1 MQLDGDYFKCMVSDP
16 GIHMELSLIIASF
29 TRKALLGL
37 DLFLGEEG
45 KESTVWATD
54 LREGFCHKTMR
65 QSLGQL
71 KNY

>member
-37 DLFLGEEG
+37 DLFLGAGEG
-45 KESTVWATD
+45 KESTV
-54 LREGFCHKTMR
+54 
-65 QSLGQL
+65 
-71 KNY
+71 